1 MDRRTH
7 RRTDRQT
14 DDGNLVRN
22 YYTLFSKEKNGYN
35 KGKMFQSSMSKH
47 TVDGNCMTEKMLI
60 VMFSTKPAK
69 GENNHTND

>member
-1 MDRRTH
+1 MDGRTHAQTDRRTME
-7 RRTDRQT
+7 
-14 DDGNLVRN
+14 NLVRN

-35 KGKMFQSSMSKH
+35 KDKMFQSSMSKH